1 MLTEEQKLELDNL
14 VASMQTKG
22 ASNEEI
28 QAAVDAR
35 KSQML
40 SSSDMEKPQPV
51 AETTAPAAGQTP
63 DTGSQLESGSL
74 ELQSEDPSL
83 GFVEQIFKPD
93 VERNETYQE
102 REARQELELRN
113 KVNERLAKEKEQGE
127 LSATDKMVNSMT
139 NVADQFQ
146 QFIPNTVVASNKIF
160 RGIFGD
166 EAVDAFVAN
175 KKIPEFF
182 KEGLS
187 EKDLDFAIQQQKLQ
201 EAEMGKTGSIVKGF
215 KEGDIGEIAAG
226 IVNGIT
232 SIGSSFAINTLTAGG
247 GLATDLIGRSYI
259 DYNETL
265 AAQKGKTI
273 SDLIR
278 DNEDKV
284 ALPATIGA
292 FSAGLE
298 AAGLKGA
305 GKYLMNKVVQKGVNK
320 TIAAA
325 LLSGNK
331 EGLTELTQTGLD
343 AANIADAKGESKL
356 EAFGNAVFS
365 EEGLE
370 SYLQGFVGG
379 GILRGGKS
387 NLLVDKT
394 DKLKAATAMRS
405 VFESKYVKSAL
416 EEVEIL
422 REQKTA
428 TKDKEVKSAIDK
440 QIKEKQKQVAEVI
453 LENNKMFN
461 SMTDNEIYQ
470 SSKEYDKVTKLEQ
483 KQDKVNSRFENGE
496 ITKEDQNILLE
507 EVNSN
512 INNSIQKLTK
522 IKSDAINRSDANL
535 EQNLETIEG
544 LSSKIENLTFKR
556 FKTSQEVQDY
566 LLSKDKRKTKQSKVL
581 AEDNDGTI
589 IQNADGSQEIIIN
602 EEVSKKTGAINV
614 GSHEFLHGVLFKTLQ
629 DNPETAISLGNA
641 LKTEIDKLNSK
652 EVEDSIFKDR
662 LELYEN
668 EKEAVKGEEVLSLFS
683 DATATGDLKFNENL
697 FTKIGDQFRKIFD
710 AVGIERKF
718 DSGQDVYNF
727 IKDYNKDISKG
738 GLRQALL
745 EGAKKGFKGKLIKA
759 SNIEKEAAQARKD
772 SRSNLKS
779 LLDKYKTKENLVQQS
794 LLKTP
799 QGQETFDFTKSEFGQ
814 EVGAI
819 VEAVT
824 KKLYDPIPLDA
835 KRDVSRNDY
844 KNGMISNLAT
854 IVANEYDPAK
864 QDLDKFVSIRAFQR
878 SNRLAKELG
887 IESMVEEG
895 GAGIT
900 TDVTEAK
907 AITTEEKAPDE
918 VSTKKSIIE
927 ALNIP
932 ASVIEKINKLAE
944 LAAIKA
950 DKELEGKD
958 VSDLKKLTARNK
970 AFNEI
975 FSKQLFND
983 IKELLGKNT
992 KNSNDFSKYLNKN
1005 YNTLLDAALNNI
1017 DFQKGGGIS
1026 ADWNTNPPTK
1036 EEFIDYYEATD
1047 EKPSTR
1053 ADRKKS
1059 LNNAIARQVANE
1071 ARIEFAKKDPATAE
1085 IFKKKHGVVLASK
1098 SQFDKPVSSLDREF
1112 RLETGDVN
1120 KLLNKYLK
1128 RGVYD
1133 LRKKENIDQYISD
1146 LEKYVFPIFPKKF
1159 LFTGEGTGMF
1169 THSKRVIGGKSRSF
1183 TEQERNEVYDYYR
1196 SKLTKSY
1203 NSFKNWGEDIPGVT
1217 DYTRRLYENGKAVGN
1232 TEAKQ
1237 KQNFENGTTAK
1248 FNEQNGLVF
1257 DEMWKRIHDAIKK
1270 DKNAAIVFG
1279 NYFKLVA
1286 NVKNH
1291 PHRLGAEVIGRSLNV
1306 KGDGKRLFEFEH
1318 AMPAT
1323 GAYLYLLDSI
1333 LSNRNFYQDFKAV
1346 KNNYKVIA
1354 LDKALNYKLGD
1365 AGLGTGMPNGWKVF
1379 SNSWIER
1386 YFNPEVAMF
1395 DGGLDPSNIVDLNGG
1410 TFQETYGV
1418 DAAGQ
1423 PIASERILASKSV
1436 DPVKKIRVFDFDD
1449 TLAKSNS
1456 QVKYTLPD
1464 GTTGS
1469 LNATEYA
1476 KRDQELKDK
1485 GAKFDFSE
1493 FSKVIDGKKGPLF
1506 NVAKKIADARGN
1518 EDLFVLTARPAD
1530 ADNAIQKFLS
1540 LAGINFKKE
1549 NIVGLGD
1556 GTAKAKA
1563 DWILGKTKEGYN
1575 DFYFADDAI
1584 KNVIAVKEALK
1595 TVDVKSRT
1603 QRALASKNLSDDFN
1617 NLLERV
1623 KGVAADATYSEARA
1637 IKLGKKNNP
1646 FKFFVPYSAED
1657 YMGLIYPTLGKG
1669 AEGDKNLKWY
1679 KENITDVYA
1688 RGIRDFEIAKQQS
1701 MTQWIELKKQ
1711 IKNSPAKL
1719 SKEAVRDFTNEEAIR
1734 LYLWAQ
1740 QGMLPDNVAKKDIEA
1755 INKYIDSK
1763 PELKSFAEQIQGLT
1777 LDGYPAPTGDWLAG
1791 TITTDLVNYTNTAS
1805 REQYLKQWQE
1815 NVDVVYSKDNMNK
1828 LKAIY
1833 GEDYTEALS
1842 DMLYRMKTGRNRP
1855 TGANKLT
1862 NQFMNWVNDSVGT
1875 IMFFNTRSALLQT
1888 ISAVNY
1894 LNFTDN
1900 NPLRVAAA
1908 FANQKQYWSDFAE
1921 IFNSD
1926 FLRQRRGGLKTDVNA
1941 DEIARAASS
1950 SENKVRAALAAILKM
1965 GFLPTQ
1971 LADSFAISI
1980 GGAAFYRNRV
1990 NSLIKNG
1997 LTKEQAQEQA
2007 FLDFKETTEESQ
2019 QSSRPDRVSMQQ
2031 ASPLGRVVLAFA
2043 NTPMQYTRLTKKAAL
2058 DLFNGR
2064 GDWKTNL
2071 SKLAYYGAV
2080 QNIIF
2085 TALQSA
2091 MFGMLFS
2098 DEEDDDEKEK
2108 IGRIGNGIAD
2118 TLLRGSGVYGAGVA
2132 MIKNIVMEAI
2142 KQYNSG
2148 RPDYTKAAAKITS
2161 ISPPVDSKIR
2171 KLESV
2176 GRTFTYKQEIEKMRT
2191 KGFDID
2197 NPAYMAVGQTVS
2209 ALANI
2214 PLDRAVRKMNNLKT
2228 AVDQDTELW
2237 QSIGLAL
2244 GYSEWDLGMI
2254 QAQQKKDK
2262 EQKKADKVKKA
2273 YMKKF
2278 SPKLDAKTKR
2288 IISFSKMSKDEK
2300 KEYIQKRAKAGQP
2313 LFKKDFSNSL
2323 PKGVLGRAN
2332 KDGTIEVANGLSPT
2346 KKKQVIAHEKKHQED
2361 MKSGKLNYDKNF
2373 IYWNNEK
2380 YKRTSDK
2387 KINYKGKLHIEGSP
2401 ALPWEKAAN
2410 KAEKQIN

>member
-1 MLTEEQKLELDNL
+1 MFEYNGTQFTLAEVESAAAKRNLSLDDYINQFGIKKIDSQS
-14 VASMQTKG
+14 VEK
-22 ASNEEI
+22 
-28 QAAVDAR
+28 QA
-35 KSQML
+35 
-40 SSSDMEKPQPV
+40 PV

-63 DTGSQLESGSL
+63 DMGSQLESGSS
-74 ELQSEDPSL
+74 ELQSEDPAL
-83 GFVEQIFKPD
+83 GFFDQILKPD
-93 VERNETYQE
+93 VERNETYKE
-102 REARQELELRN
+102 REARQEIELRN

-127 LSATDKMVNSMT
+127 LSTADKMVNSIT

-166 EAVDAFVAN
+166 EAIDAFVAN
-175 KKIPEFF
+175 KKIPKFF

-232 SIGSSFAINTLTAGG
+232 SIGSSAAINTLTAGG

-298 AAGLKGA
+298 RAGLKGA

-405 VFESKYVKSAL
+405 VFQSKYVKGAL

-428 TKDKEVKSAIDK
+428 TKDKEVKKAIDK

-507 EVNSN
+507 EINSN

-581 AEDNDGTI
+581 AEGNDGTI

-652 EVEDSIFKDR
+652 EVEDSVFKDR

-718 DSGQDVYNF
+718 DSGKDVYNF

-759 SNIEKEAAQARKD
+759 SSIEKEAAQARKD

-814 EVGAI
+814 EVAPI

-824 KKLYDPIPLDA
+824 KRLYDPIPLDA

-907 AITTEEKAPDE
+907 AITAEEKAPDE

-927 ALNIP
+927 ALSIP

-950 DKELEGKD
+950 DKELEGKN

-1036 EEFIDYYEATD
+1036 EEFIDYYEATN

-1098 SQFDKPVSSLDREF
+1098 SQFDKPASSLDREF

-1120 KLLNKYLK
+1120 KLLNKYLG

-1183 TEQERNEVYDYYR
+1183 TEQERDEVYNYYR

-1217 DYTRRLYENGKAVGN
+1217 DYTRRLYENGKAVGK

-1237 KQNFENGTTAK
+1237 KENFENGTTAK

-1270 DKNAAIVFG
+1270 DKNAAVVFG

-1379 SNSWIER
+1379 SNSWTER
-1386 YFNPEVAMF
+1386 YFNPTVALF
-1395 DGGLDPSNIVDLNGG
+1395 DGGLDPSNIVDLNGN
-1410 TFQETYGV
+1410 TFEEAYGV
-1418 DAAGQ
+1418 DATGQ
-1423 PIASERILASKSV
+1423 PTTQIKSSKS
-1436 DPVKKIRVFDFDD
+1436 
-1449 TLAKSNS
+1449 L
-1456 QVKYTLPD
+1456 
-1464 GTTGS
+1464 
-1469 LNATEYA
+1469 
-1476 KRDQELKDK
+1476 DQE
-1485 GAKFDFSE
+1485 
-1493 FSKVIDGKKGPLF
+1493 F
-1506 NVAKKIADARGN
+1506 NKM
-1518 EDLFVLTARPAD
+1518 
-1530 ADNAIQKFLS
+1530 
-1540 LAGINFKKE
+1540 
-1549 NIVGLGD
+1549 
-1556 GTAKAKA
+1556 
-1563 DWILGKTKEGYN
+1563 
-1575 DFYFADDAI
+1575 
-1584 KNVIAVKEALK
+1584 
-1595 TVDVKSRT
+1595 
-1603 QRALASKNLSDDFN
+1603 
-1617 NLLERV
+1617 LERV

-1657 YMGLIYPTLGKG
+1657 YMGLVYPTLGKG

-1701 MTQWIELKKQ
+1701 MTQWTELKKQ

-1719 SKEAVRDFTNEEAIR
+1719 GKEAVRDFTNEEAIR
-1734 LYLWAQ
+1734 LYLWDQ

-1777 LDGYPAPTGDWLAG
+1777 SDGYPAPTGDWLAG

-1815 NVDVVYSKDNMNK
+1815 NVDVVYSKENMNK
-1828 LKAIY
+1828 LRAIY
-1833 GEDYTEALS
+1833 GEDYTEALN

-1855 TGANKLT
+1855 SGANKLT

-1908 FANQKQYWSDFAE
+1908 FANQKQYWSDFSE

-1926 FLRQRRGGLKTDVNA
+1926 FLKQRRGGLKTDVNA
-1941 DEIARAASS
+1941 DEIARAASTS
-1950 SENKVRAALAAILKM
+1950 DNKVRAALAAILKK

-1971 LADSFAISI
+1971 LADSFAISV
-1980 GGAAFYRNRV
+1980 GGAAFYRNRI
-1990 NSLIKNG
+1990 NSLMKDG
-1997 LTKEQAQEQA
+1997 LTEEQAKEQA

-2091 MFGMLFS
+2091 MFAMLFS

-2171 KLESV
+2171 KLQSV

-2278 SPKLDAKTKR
+2278 GPKLDAKTKR
-2288 IISFSKMSKDEK
+2288 IISFSKMSKEEK

-2387 KINYKGKLHIEGSP
+2387 KINYKGKLYIEGSP

-2410 KAEKQIN
+2410 NAEKQIN

>member
-1 MLTEEQKLELDNL
+1 MFEYNGTQFTLAEVESAAAKRNLSLDDYINQFGIKKIDSQS
-14 VASMQTKG
+14 VEK
-22 ASNEEI
+22 
-28 QAAVDAR
+28 QA
-35 KSQML
+35 
-40 SSSDMEKPQPV
+40 PV

-63 DTGSQLESGSL
+63 DMGSQLESGSS
-74 ELQSEDPSL
+74 ELQSEDPAL
-83 GFVEQIFKPD
+83 GFFDQILKPD
-93 VERNETYQE
+93 VERNETYKE
-102 REARQELELRN
+102 REARQEIELRN

-127 LSATDKMVNSMT
+127 LSTADKMVNSIT

-166 EAVDAFVAN
+166 EAIDAFVAN
-175 KKIPEFF
+175 KKIPKFF

-232 SIGSSFAINTLTAGG
+232 SIGSSAAINTLTAGG

-298 AAGLKGA
+298 RAGLKGA

-405 VFESKYVKSAL
+405 VFQSKYVKGAL

-428 TKDKEVKSAIDK
+428 TKDKEVKKTIDK

-507 EVNSN
+507 EINSN

-566 LLSKDKRKTKQSKVL
+566 LLSKDKRKTKKSKIL
-581 AEDNDGTI
+581 AEGNDGTI
-589 IQNADGSQEIIIN
+589 IQNPDGSQEIIIN

-614 GSHEFLHGVLFKTLQ
+614 GSHEFLHAVLFKTLQ
-629 DNPETAISLGNA
+629 DSPETAISLGNS

-652 EVEDSIFKDR
+652 EVKDSVFKDR
-662 LELYEN
+662 LELYKN
-668 EKEAVKGEEVLSLFS
+668 EKDAVRGEEVLALFS

-718 DSGQDVYNF
+718 DSGKDVYNF

-738 GLRQALL
+738 GLRQALI
-745 EGAKKGFKGKLIKA
+745 EGAKEGFKGKLIKA
-759 SNIEKEAAQARKD
+759 KNIEKEAEQSRKD

-814 EVGAI
+814 EVAPI

-824 KKLYDPIPLDA
+824 KRLYDPIPLDA

-907 AITTEEKAPDE
+907 AITAEEKAPDE

-927 ALNIP
+927 ALSIP

-950 DKELEGKD
+950 DKELEGKN

-1005 YNTLLDAALNNI
+1005 YNTLLDATLNNI

-1036 EEFIDYYEATD
+1036 EEFIDYYEATN

-1098 SQFDKPVSSLDREF
+1098 SQFDKPASSLDREF

-1120 KLLNKYLK
+1120 KLLNKYLG

-1183 TEQERNEVYDYYR
+1183 TEQERDEVYNYYR

-1217 DYTRRLYENGKAVGN
+1217 DYTRRLYENGKAVGK

-1237 KQNFENGTTAK
+1237 KENFENGTTAK

-1257 DEMWKRIHDAIKK
+1257 DEMWKRIYDTIKK
-1270 DKNAAIVFG
+1270 DKNAAVVFG

-1379 SNSWIER
+1379 SNSWTER
-1386 YFNPEVAMF
+1386 YFNPTVALF
-1395 DGGLDPSNIVDLNGG
+1395 DGGLDPSNIVDLNGN
-1410 TFQETYGV
+1410 TFEEAYGV
-1418 DAAGQ
+1418 DATGQ
-1423 PIASERILASKSV
+1423 PTTQIKSSKS
-1436 DPVKKIRVFDFDD
+1436 
-1449 TLAKSNS
+1449 L
-1456 QVKYTLPD
+1456 
-1464 GTTGS
+1464 
-1469 LNATEYA
+1469 
-1476 KRDQELKDK
+1476 DQE
-1485 GAKFDFSE
+1485 
-1493 FSKVIDGKKGPLF
+1493 F
-1506 NVAKKIADARGN
+1506 NKM
-1518 EDLFVLTARPAD
+1518 
-1530 ADNAIQKFLS
+1530 
-1540 LAGINFKKE
+1540 
-1549 NIVGLGD
+1549 
-1556 GTAKAKA
+1556 
-1563 DWILGKTKEGYN
+1563 
-1575 DFYFADDAI
+1575 
-1584 KNVIAVKEALK
+1584 
-1595 TVDVKSRT
+1595 
-1603 QRALASKNLSDDFN
+1603 
-1617 NLLERV
+1617 LERV

-1657 YMGLIYPTLGKG
+1657 YMGLVYPTLGKG

-1701 MTQWIELKKQ
+1701 MTQWTELKKQ

-1719 SKEAVRDFTNEEAIR
+1719 GKEAVRDFTNEEAIR
-1734 LYLWAQ
+1734 LYLWDQ
-1740 QGMLPDNVAKKDIEA
+1740 QGMLPENVAKKDIEA

-1777 LDGYPAPTGDWLAG
+1777 SDGYPAPTGDWLAG

-1815 NVDVVYSKDNMNK
+1815 NVDVVYSKENMNK
-1828 LKAIY
+1828 LRAIY
-1833 GEDYTEALS
+1833 GEDYTEALN

-1855 TGANKLT
+1855 SGANKLT

-1908 FANQKQYWSDFAE
+1908 FANQKQYWSDFSE

-1926 FLRQRRGGLKTDVNA
+1926 FLKQRRGGLKTDVNA
-1941 DEIARAASS
+1941 DEIARAASTS
-1950 SENKVRAALAAILKM
+1950 DNKVRAALAAILKK

-1971 LADSFAISI
+1971 LADSFAISV
-1980 GGAAFYRNRV
+1980 GGAAFYRNRI
-1990 NSLIKNG
+1990 NSLMKDG
-1997 LTKEQAQEQA
+1997 LTEEQAKEQA

-2091 MFGMLFS
+2091 MFAMLFS

-2171 KLESV
+2171 KLQSV

-2278 SPKLDAKTKR
+2278 GPKLDAKTKR
-2288 IISFSKMSKDEK
+2288 IISFSKMSKEEK

-2387 KINYKGKLHIEGSP
+2387 KINYKGKLYIEGSP

-2410 KAEKQIN
+2410 NAEKQIN

>member
-1 MLTEEQKLELDNL
+1 MFEYNGTQFTLAEVESAAAKRNLSLDDYINQFGIKKIDSQS
-14 VASMQTKG
+14 VEK
-22 ASNEEI
+22 
-28 QAAVDAR
+28 QA
-35 KSQML
+35 
-40 SSSDMEKPQPV
+40 PV

-63 DTGSQLESGSL
+63 DMGSQLESGSS
-74 ELQSEDPSL
+74 ELQSEDPAL
-83 GFVEQIFKPD
+83 GFFDQILKPD
-93 VERNETYQE
+93 VERNETYKE
-102 REARQELELRN
+102 REARQEIELRN

-127 LSATDKMVNSMT
+127 LSTADKMVNSIT

-166 EAVDAFVAN
+166 EAIDAFVAN
-175 KKIPEFF
+175 KKIPKFF

-232 SIGSSFAINTLTAGG
+232 SIGSSAAINTLTAGG

-298 AAGLKGA
+298 RAGLKGA

-405 VFESKYVKSAL
+405 VFQSKYVKGAL

-428 TKDKEVKSAIDK
+428 TKDKEVKKTIDK

-507 EVNSN
+507 EINSN

-566 LLSKDKRKTKQSKVL
+566 LLSKDKRKTKKSKIL
-581 AEDNDGTI
+581 AEGNDGTI
-589 IQNADGSQEIIIN
+589 IQNPDGSQEIIIN

-614 GSHEFLHGVLFKTLQ
+614 GSHEFLHAVLFKTLQ
-629 DNPETAISLGNA
+629 DSPETAISLGNS

-652 EVEDSIFKDR
+652 EVKDSVFKDR
-662 LELYEN
+662 LELYKN
-668 EKEAVKGEEVLSLFS
+668 EKDAVRGEEVLALFS

-718 DSGQDVYNF
+718 DSGKDVYNF

-738 GLRQALL
+738 GLRQALI
-745 EGAKKGFKGKLIKA
+745 EGAKEGFKGKLIKA
-759 SNIEKEAAQARKD
+759 KNIEKEAEQSRKD

-814 EVGAI
+814 EVAPI

-824 KKLYDPIPLDA
+824 KRLYDPIPLDA

-907 AITTEEKAPDE
+907 AITAEEKAPDE

-927 ALNIP
+927 ALSIP

-950 DKELEGKD
+950 DKELEGKN

-1036 EEFIDYYEATD
+1036 EEFIDYYEATN

-1098 SQFDKPVSSLDREF
+1098 SQFDKPASSLDREF

-1120 KLLNKYLK
+1120 KLLNKYLG

-1183 TEQERNEVYDYYR
+1183 TEQERDEVYNYYR

-1217 DYTRRLYENGKAVGN
+1217 DYTRRLYENGKAVGK

-1237 KQNFENGTTAK
+1237 KENFENGTTAK

-1270 DKNAAIVFG
+1270 DKNAAVVFG

-1379 SNSWIER
+1379 SNSWTER
-1386 YFNPEVAMF
+1386 YFNPTVALF
-1395 DGGLDPSNIVDLNGG
+1395 DGGLDPSNIVDLNGN
-1410 TFQETYGV
+1410 TFEEAYGV
-1418 DAAGQ
+1418 DATGQ
-1423 PIASERILASKSV
+1423 PTTQIKSSKS
-1436 DPVKKIRVFDFDD
+1436 
-1449 TLAKSNS
+1449 L
-1456 QVKYTLPD
+1456 
-1464 GTTGS
+1464 
-1469 LNATEYA
+1469 
-1476 KRDQELKDK
+1476 DQE
-1485 GAKFDFSE
+1485 
-1493 FSKVIDGKKGPLF
+1493 F
-1506 NVAKKIADARGN
+1506 NKM
-1518 EDLFVLTARPAD
+1518 
-1530 ADNAIQKFLS
+1530 
-1540 LAGINFKKE
+1540 
-1549 NIVGLGD
+1549 
-1556 GTAKAKA
+1556 
-1563 DWILGKTKEGYN
+1563 
-1575 DFYFADDAI
+1575 
-1584 KNVIAVKEALK
+1584 
-1595 TVDVKSRT
+1595 
-1603 QRALASKNLSDDFN
+1603 
-1617 NLLERV
+1617 LERV

-1657 YMGLIYPTLGKG
+1657 YMGLVYPTLGKG

-1701 MTQWIELKKQ
+1701 MTQWTELKKQ

-1719 SKEAVRDFTNEEAIR
+1719 GKEAVRDFTNEEAIR
-1734 LYLWAQ
+1734 LYLWDQ

-1777 LDGYPAPTGDWLAG
+1777 SDGYPAPTGDWLAG

-1815 NVDVVYSKDNMNK
+1815 NVDVVYSKENMNK
-1828 LKAIY
+1828 LRAIY
-1833 GEDYTEALS
+1833 GEDYTEALN

-1855 TGANKLT
+1855 SGANKLT

-1908 FANQKQYWSDFAE
+1908 FANQKQYWSDFSE

-1926 FLRQRRGGLKTDVNA
+1926 FLKQRRGGLKTDVNA
-1941 DEIARAASS
+1941 DEIARAASTS
-1950 SENKVRAALAAILKM
+1950 DNKVRAALATILKK

-1971 LADSFAISI
+1971 LADSFAISV

-1990 NSLIKNG
+1990 NSLMKDG
-1997 LTKEQAQEQA
+1997 LTEEQAKEQA

-2091 MFGMLFS
+2091 MFAMLFS

-2171 KLESV
+2171 KLQSV

-2278 SPKLDAKTKR
+2278 GPKLDAKTKR

-2387 KINYKGKLHIEGSP
+2387 KINYKGKLYIEGSP

-2410 KAEKQIN
+2410 NAEKQIN

>member
-1 MLTEEQKLELDNL
+1 MFEYNGTQFTLAEVESAAAKRNLSLDDYINQFGIKKIDSQS
-14 VASMQTKG
+14 VEK
-22 ASNEEI
+22 
-28 QAAVDAR
+28 QA
-35 KSQML
+35 
-40 SSSDMEKPQPV
+40 PV

-63 DTGSQLESGSL
+63 DMGSQLESGSS
-74 ELQSEDPSL
+74 ELQSEDPAL
-83 GFVEQIFKPD
+83 GFFDQILKPD
-93 VERNETYQE
+93 VERNETYKE
-102 REARQELELRN
+102 REARQEIELRN

-127 LSATDKMVNSMT
+127 LSTADKMVNSIT

-166 EAVDAFVAN
+166 EAIDAFVAN
-175 KKIPEFF
+175 KKIPKFF

-232 SIGSSFAINTLTAGG
+232 SIGSSAAINTLTAGG

-298 AAGLKGA
+298 RAGLKGA

-405 VFESKYVKSAL
+405 VFQSKYVKGAL

-428 TKDKEVKSAIDK
+428 TKDKEVKKTIDK

-507 EVNSN
+507 EINSN

-566 LLSKDKRKTKQSKVL
+566 LLSKDKRKTKKSKIL
-581 AEDNDGTI
+581 AEGNDGTI
-589 IQNADGSQEIIIN
+589 IQNPDGSQEIIIN

-614 GSHEFLHGVLFKTLQ
+614 GSHEFLHAVLFKTLQ
-629 DNPETAISLGNA
+629 DSPETAISLGNS

-652 EVEDSIFKDR
+652 EVKDSVFKDR
-662 LELYEN
+662 LELYKN
-668 EKEAVKGEEVLSLFS
+668 EKDAVRGEEVLALFS

-718 DSGQDVYNF
+718 DSGKDVYNF

-738 GLRQALL
+738 GLRQALI
-745 EGAKKGFKGKLIKA
+745 EGAKEGFKGKLIKA
-759 SNIEKEAAQARKD
+759 KNIEKEAEQSRKD

-814 EVGAI
+814 EVAPI

-824 KKLYDPIPLDA
+824 KRLYDPIPLDA

-907 AITTEEKAPDE
+907 AITAEEKAPDE

-927 ALNIP
+927 ALSIP

-950 DKELEGKD
+950 DKELEGKN

-1005 YNTLLDAALNNI
+1005 YNTLLDATLNNI

-1036 EEFIDYYEATD
+1036 EEFIDYYEATN

-1098 SQFDKPVSSLDREF
+1098 SQFDKPASSLDREF

-1120 KLLNKYLK
+1120 KLLNKYLG

-1183 TEQERNEVYDYYR
+1183 TEQERDEVYNYYR

-1217 DYTRRLYENGKAVGN
+1217 DYTRRLYENGKAVGK

-1237 KQNFENGTTAK
+1237 KENFENGTTAK

-1257 DEMWKRIHDAIKK
+1257 DEMWKRIYDTIKK
-1270 DKNAAIVFG
+1270 DKNAAVVFG

-1379 SNSWIER
+1379 SNSWTER
-1386 YFNPEVAMF
+1386 YFNPTVALF
-1395 DGGLDPSNIVDLNGG
+1395 DGGLDPSNIVDLNGN
-1410 TFQETYGV
+1410 TFEEAYGV
-1418 DAAGQ
+1418 DATGQ
-1423 PIASERILASKSV
+1423 PTTQIKSSKS
-1436 DPVKKIRVFDFDD
+1436 
-1449 TLAKSNS
+1449 L
-1456 QVKYTLPD
+1456 
-1464 GTTGS
+1464 
-1469 LNATEYA
+1469 
-1476 KRDQELKDK
+1476 DQE
-1485 GAKFDFSE
+1485 
-1493 FSKVIDGKKGPLF
+1493 F
-1506 NVAKKIADARGN
+1506 NKM
-1518 EDLFVLTARPAD
+1518 
-1530 ADNAIQKFLS
+1530 
-1540 LAGINFKKE
+1540 
-1549 NIVGLGD
+1549 
-1556 GTAKAKA
+1556 
-1563 DWILGKTKEGYN
+1563 
-1575 DFYFADDAI
+1575 
-1584 KNVIAVKEALK
+1584 
-1595 TVDVKSRT
+1595 
-1603 QRALASKNLSDDFN
+1603 
-1617 NLLERV
+1617 LERV

-1657 YMGLIYPTLGKG
+1657 YMGLVYPTLGKG

-1701 MTQWIELKKQ
+1701 MTQWTELKKQ

-1719 SKEAVRDFTNEEAIR
+1719 GKEAVRDFTNEEAIR
-1734 LYLWAQ
+1734 LYLWDQ

-1777 LDGYPAPTGDWLAG
+1777 SDGYPAPTGDWLAG

-1815 NVDVVYSKDNMNK
+1815 NVDVVYSKENMNK
-1828 LKAIY
+1828 LRAIY
-1833 GEDYTEALS
+1833 GEDYTEALN

-1855 TGANKLT
+1855 SGANKLT

-1908 FANQKQYWSDFAE
+1908 FANQKQYWSDFSE

-1926 FLRQRRGGLKTDVNA
+1926 FLKQRRGGLKTDVNA
-1941 DEIARAASS
+1941 DEIARAASTS
-1950 SENKVRAALAAILKM
+1950 DNKVRAALAAILKK

-1971 LADSFAISI
+1971 LADSFAISV
-1980 GGAAFYRNRV
+1980 GGAAFYRNRI
-1990 NSLIKNG
+1990 NSLMKDG
-1997 LTKEQAQEQA
+1997 LTEEQAKEQA

-2091 MFGMLFS
+2091 MFAMLFS

-2171 KLESV
+2171 KLQSV

-2278 SPKLDAKTKR
+2278 GPKLDAKTKR
-2288 IISFSKMSKDEK
+2288 IISFSKMSKEEK

-2387 KINYKGKLHIEGSP
+2387 KINYKGKLYIEGSP

-2410 KAEKQIN
+2410 NAEKQIN

>member
-1 MLTEEQKLELDNL
+1 MFEYNGTQFTLAEVESAAAKRNLSLDDYINQFGIKKIDSQS
-14 VASMQTKG
+14 VEK
-22 ASNEEI
+22 
-28 QAAVDAR
+28 QA
-35 KSQML
+35 
-40 SSSDMEKPQPV
+40 PV

-63 DTGSQLESGSL
+63 DMGSQLESGSS
-74 ELQSEDPSL
+74 ELQSEDPAL
-83 GFVEQIFKPD
+83 GFFDQILKPD
-93 VERNETYQE
+93 VERNETYKE
-102 REARQELELRN
+102 REARQEIELRN

-127 LSATDKMVNSMT
+127 LSTADKMVNSIT

-166 EAVDAFVAN
+166 EAIDAFVAN
-175 KKIPEFF
+175 KKIPKFF

-232 SIGSSFAINTLTAGG
+232 SIGSSAAINTLTAGG

-298 AAGLKGA
+298 RAGLKGA

-405 VFESKYVKSAL
+405 VFQSKYVKGAL

-428 TKDKEVKSAIDK
+428 TKDKEVKKTIDK

-507 EVNSN
+507 EINSN

-566 LLSKDKRKTKQSKVL
+566 LLSKDKRKTKKSKIL
-581 AEDNDGTI
+581 AEGNDGTI
-589 IQNADGSQEIIIN
+589 IQNPDGSQEIIIN

-614 GSHEFLHGVLFKTLQ
+614 GSHEFLHAVLFKTLQ
-629 DNPETAISLGNA
+629 DSPETAISLGNS

-652 EVEDSIFKDR
+652 EVKDSVFKDR
-662 LELYEN
+662 LELYKN
-668 EKEAVKGEEVLSLFS
+668 EKDAVRGEEVLALFS

-718 DSGQDVYNF
+718 DSGKDVYNF

-738 GLRQALL
+738 GLRQALI
-745 EGAKKGFKGKLIKA
+745 EGAKEGFKGKLIKA
-759 SNIEKEAAQARKD
+759 KNIEKEAEQSRKD

-814 EVGAI
+814 EVAPI

-824 KKLYDPIPLDA
+824 KRLYDPIPLDA

-907 AITTEEKAPDE
+907 AITAEEKAPDE

-927 ALNIP
+927 ALSIP

-950 DKELEGKD
+950 DKELEGKN

-1036 EEFIDYYEATD
+1036 EEFIDYYEATN

-1098 SQFDKPVSSLDREF
+1098 SQFDKPASSLDREF

-1120 KLLNKYLK
+1120 KLLNKYLG

-1183 TEQERNEVYDYYR
+1183 TEQERDEVYNYYR

-1217 DYTRRLYENGKAVGN
+1217 DYTRRLYENGKAVGK

-1237 KQNFENGTTAK
+1237 KENFENGTTAK

-1257 DEMWKRIHDAIKK
+1257 DEMWKRIYDTIKK
-1270 DKNAAIVFG
+1270 DKNAAVVFG

-1379 SNSWIER
+1379 SNSWTER
-1386 YFNPEVAMF
+1386 YFNPTVALF
-1395 DGGLDPSNIVDLNGG
+1395 DGGLDPSNIVDLNGN
-1410 TFQETYGV
+1410 TFEEAYGV
-1418 DAAGQ
+1418 DATGQ
-1423 PIASERILASKSV
+1423 PTTQIKSSKS
-1436 DPVKKIRVFDFDD
+1436 
-1449 TLAKSNS
+1449 L
-1456 QVKYTLPD
+1456 
-1464 GTTGS
+1464 
-1469 LNATEYA
+1469 
-1476 KRDQELKDK
+1476 DQE
-1485 GAKFDFSE
+1485 
-1493 FSKVIDGKKGPLF
+1493 F
-1506 NVAKKIADARGN
+1506 NKM
-1518 EDLFVLTARPAD
+1518 
-1530 ADNAIQKFLS
+1530 
-1540 LAGINFKKE
+1540 
-1549 NIVGLGD
+1549 
-1556 GTAKAKA
+1556 
-1563 DWILGKTKEGYN
+1563 
-1575 DFYFADDAI
+1575 
-1584 KNVIAVKEALK
+1584 
-1595 TVDVKSRT
+1595 
-1603 QRALASKNLSDDFN
+1603 
-1617 NLLERV
+1617 LERV

-1657 YMGLIYPTLGKG
+1657 YMGLVYPTLGKG

-1701 MTQWIELKKQ
+1701 MTQWTELKKQ

-1719 SKEAVRDFTNEEAIR
+1719 GKEAVRDFTNEEAIR
-1734 LYLWAQ
+1734 LYLWDQ

-1777 LDGYPAPTGDWLAG
+1777 SDGYPAPTGDWLAG

-1815 NVDVVYSKDNMNK
+1815 NVDVVYSKENMNK
-1828 LKAIY
+1828 LRAIY
-1833 GEDYTEALS
+1833 GEDYTEALN

-1855 TGANKLT
+1855 SGANKLT

-1908 FANQKQYWSDFAE
+1908 FANQKQYWSDFSE

-1926 FLRQRRGGLKTDVNA
+1926 FLKQRRGGLKTDVNA
-1941 DEIARAASS
+1941 DEIARAASTS
-1950 SENKVRAALAAILKM
+1950 DNKVRAALAAILKK

-1971 LADSFAISI
+1971 LADSFAISV
-1980 GGAAFYRNRV
+1980 GGAAFYRNRI
-1990 NSLIKNG
+1990 NSLMKDG
-1997 LTKEQAQEQA
+1997 LTEEQAKEQA

-2091 MFGMLFS
+2091 MFAMLFS

-2171 KLESV
+2171 KLQSV

-2278 SPKLDAKTKR
+2278 GPKLDAKTKR
-2288 IISFSKMSKDEK
+2288 IISFSKMSKEEK

-2387 KINYKGKLHIEGSP
+2387 KINYKGKLYIEGSP

-2410 KAEKQIN
+2410 NAEKQIN

>member
-1 MLTEEQKLELDNL
+1 MNKIYIVDGVKYNVAPNREEEFLKKFPNATLEEQE
-14 VASMQTKG
+14 VQ
-22 ASNEEI
+22 
-28 QAAVDAR
+28 V
-35 KSQML
+35 
-40 SSSDMEKPQPV
+40 EKPEPV
-51 AETTAPAAGQTP
+51 AEITAPAAGQRP
-63 DTGSQLESGSL
+63 DTGLQSGSGSL
-74 ELQSEDPSL
+74 ESQSEDPVNLFSQGRRNL
-83 GFVEQIFKPD
+83 
-93 VERNETYQE
+93 NETVEE
-102 REARQELELRN
+102 REARQEAELIARRQETLKDRYIYDN
-113 KVNERLAKEKEQGE
+113 NQQIVLDKNTGQPALKE
-127 LSATDKMVNSMT
+127 LSSFEKMSNSLGNMVN
-139 NVADQFQ
+139 QIQ
-146 QFIPNTVVASNKIF
+146 QAIPNASIGVNNLTRKIF
-160 RGIFGD
+160 GNEAIDNFLANENVPQFFKDFGTMTAEEAD
-166 EAVDAFVAN
+166 EAV
-175 KKIPEFF
+175 
-182 KEGLS
+182 
-187 EKDLDFAIQQQKLQ
+187 QQQQLQ
-201 EAEMGKTGSIVKGF
+201 EAEMKETGSITEGF
-215 KEGDIGEIAAG
+215 KNFDIGELAAG
-226 IVNGIT
+226 VVNGIT
-232 SIGSSFAINTLTAGG
+232 SIGSTAVTSALTGG
-247 GLATDLIGRSYI
+247 TSLIPEMTGRAYI
-259 DYNETL
+259 DYNEAL
-265 AAQKGKTI
+265 AKQEGKTLGEYI
-273 SDLIR
+273 QDSDGGQNTWTSIA
-278 DNEDKV
+278 V
-284 ALPATIGA
+284 GVGG
-292 FSAGLE
+292 GLLE
-298 AAGLKGA
+298 RAGLKGA
-305 GKYLMNKVVQKGVNK
+305 GKMMVNGLVQSGMNK
-320 TIAAA
+320 TFSSI

-331 EGLTELTQTGLD
+331 EGLTEWVQTGLE
-343 AANIADAKGESKL
+343 ALNVAEAKGEDKL
-356 EAFGNAVFS
+356 KAMQDAMFS
-365 EEGLE
+365 QEGLE

-379 GILRGGKS
+379 GVMRGGGR
-387 NLLVDKT
+387 NLLIDKK
-394 DKLKAATAMRS
+394 DKLKAASVLRS
-405 VFESKYVKSAL
+405 SLSFDIINKTQ
-416 EEVEIL
+416 EEVDTL
-422 REQKTA
+422 KKQKTA
-428 TKDKEVKSAIDK
+428 TKDKEVKKSIDK
-440 QIKEKQKQVAEVI
+440 QIKEKNKIIAETI
-453 LENNKMFN
+453 LEENKMFR
-461 SMTDNEIYQ
+461 SMTENEIYR
-470 SSKEYDKVTKLEQ
+470 SSKEFDKVKKQEQ
-483 KQDKVNSRFENGE
+483 KKKKVNERYNNQE
-496 ITKEDQNILLE
+496 ITKEERNILLDE
-507 EVNSN
+507 IQSN
-512 INNSIQKLTK
+512 ISNSQETLTK
-522 IKSDAINRSDANL
+522 IKTEALNRSDINL
-535 EQNLETIEG
+535 EKNLETSEKLAEQID
-544 LSSKIENLTFKR
+544 KLTFKR
-556 FKTSQEVQDY
+556 FKNAAEVEKY
-566 LLSKDKRKTKQSKVL
+566 LLSRDKRKTKQSKII
-581 AEDNDGTI
+581 AEGQDGVI
-589 IQNADGSQEIIIN
+589 FQNKKTGEQEIVIN
-602 EEVSKKTGAINV
+602 EEVAKKTGAINV
-614 GSHEFLHGVLFKTLQ
+614 GSHEFLHAVLFKTLK
-629 DNPETAISLGNA
+629 DSPDTAISLGNS
-641 LKTEIDKLNSK
+641 LKEELDKLNSNEINNSEFK
-652 EVEDSIFKDR
+652 ER
-662 LELYEN
+662 LKLYED
-668 EKEAVKGEEVLSLFS
+668 ESSAVQGEEVLALFS

-710 AVGIERKF
+710 AVGYKRTF
-718 DSGQDVYNF
+718 DSGKDVYNF

-738 GLRQALL
+738 GLRQALI
-745 EGAKKGFKGKLIKA
+745 EGAKEGFKGKLIKA
-759 SNIEKEAAQARKD
+759 KNIEKEAEQSRKD

-907 AITTEEKAPDE
+907 AVTAEEKAPDE
-918 VSTKKSIIE
+918 VSTKKSIIQ
-927 ALNIP
+927 ALSIP
-932 ASVIEKINKLAE
+932 DSVIEKINKLAE

-1036 EEFIDYYEATD
+1036 EEFIDYYEATN

-1071 ARIEFAKKDPATAE
+1071 ARIQFAKKDPATSE
-1085 IFKKKHGVVLASK
+1085 MFKKKHGVVLASK
-1098 SQFDKPVSSLDREF
+1098 SQFDKPASSLDREF

-1120 KLLNKYLK
+1120 KLLNKYLG
-1128 RGVYD
+1128 RGIYD
-1133 LRKKENIDQYISD
+1133 LRKKENVDQYISD

-1183 TEQERNEVYDYYR
+1183 TEQERDEVYDYYR

-1217 DYTRRLYENGKAVGN
+1217 DYTRRLYENGKAVGK

-1237 KQNFENGTTAK
+1237 KENFENGTTAK

-1346 KNNYKVIA
+1346 KKNYKVIA

-1386 YFNPEVAMF
+1386 YFNPEVALF
-1395 DGGLDPSNIVDLNGG
+1395 DGGLNPESLVDLNGN
-1410 TFQETYGV
+1410 TFGEVYGI
-1418 DAAGQ
+1418 DAVGQ
-1423 PIASERILASKSV
+1423 PLVQIKSSKS
-1436 DPVKKIRVFDFDD
+1436 
-1449 TLAKSNS
+1449 L
-1456 QVKYTLPD
+1456 
-1464 GTTGS
+1464 
-1469 LNATEYA
+1469 
-1476 KRDQELKDK
+1476 DQE
-1485 GAKFDFSE
+1485 
-1493 FSKVIDGKKGPLF
+1493 F
-1506 NVAKKIADARGN
+1506 NKM
-1518 EDLFVLTARPAD
+1518 
-1530 ADNAIQKFLS
+1530 
-1540 LAGINFKKE
+1540 
-1549 NIVGLGD
+1549 
-1556 GTAKAKA
+1556 
-1563 DWILGKTKEGYN
+1563 
-1575 DFYFADDAI
+1575 
-1584 KNVIAVKEALK
+1584 
-1595 TVDVKSRT
+1595 
-1603 QRALASKNLSDDFN
+1603 
-1617 NLLERV
+1617 LERV

-1657 YMGLIYPTLGKG
+1657 YMGLVYPTLGKG
-1669 AEGDKNLKWY
+1669 TEGDKNLKWY

-1701 MTQWIELKKQ
+1701 MTQWTELKKQ

-1719 SKEAVRDFTNEEAIR
+1719 GKDAVRDFTNEEAIR
-1734 LYLWAQ
+1734 LYLWDQ

-1755 INKYIDSK
+1755 INKYIESK

-1805 REQYLKQWQE
+1805 REQYLSQWQE
-1815 NVDVVYSKDNMNK
+1815 NVDTVYSKDNMNK
-1828 LKAIY
+1828 LRAIY

-1908 FANQKQYWSDFAE
+1908 FANQKQYWSDFSE

-1926 FLRQRRGGLKTDVNA
+1926 FLKQRRGGLKTDVNA
-1941 DEIARAASS
+1941 DEIARAASTS
-1950 SENKVRAALAAILKM
+1950 DNKVRAALAAILKK

-1980 GGAAFYRNRV
+1980 GGAAFYRNRI
-1990 NSLIKNG
+1990 NSLMKDG
-1997 LTKEQAQEQA
+1997 LTEEQAKEQA

-2091 MFGMLFS
+2091 MFAMLFS

-2118 TLLRGSGVYGAGVA
+2118 TLLRGAGVYGAGVA

-2171 KLESV
+2171 KLQSV

-2191 KGFDID
+2191 RGFDID

-2273 YMKKF
+2273 FMKKYG
-2278 SPKLDAKTKR
+2278 PKLDPKLKRMQAYQKMNKKERKEYAKKR
-2288 IISFSKMSKDEK
+2288 I
-2300 KEYIQKRAKAGQP
+2300 QKGLP

-2387 KINYKGKLHIEGSP
+2387 KINYKGKLYIEGSP

-2410 KAEKQIN
+2410 NAEKQIN

>member
-1 MLTEEQKLELDNL
+1 MIKIYIVDGVQYNVSPNREEEFLKKFPNATLQEQE
-14 VASMQTKG
+14 VQ
-22 ASNEEI
+22 
-28 QAAVDAR
+28 V
-35 KSQML
+35 
-40 SSSDMEKPQPV
+40 EKPEPV
-51 AETTAPAAGQTP
+51 AEITAPAAGQTP
-63 DTGSQLESGSL
+63 DMGLQLESGSS
-74 ELQSEDPSL
+74 ELQSEDPAL
-83 GFVEQIFKPD
+83 GFFDQILKPD
-93 VERNETYQE
+93 VERNETYKE
-102 REARQELELRN
+102 REARQEIELRN
-113 KVNERLAKEKEQGE
+113 KINERLTKEKEQGE
-127 LSATDKMVNSMT
+127 LSTADKMVNSIT

-232 SIGSSFAINTLTAGG
+232 SIGSSAAINTLTAGG

-298 AAGLKGA
+298 RAGLKGA

-405 VFESKYVKSAL
+405 VFQSKYVKSAL
-416 EEVEIL
+416 EEVETL
-422 REQKTA
+422 REQKTV
-428 TKDKEVKSAIDK
+428 TKDKEVKKTIDK

-483 KQDKVNSRFENGE
+483 KQDKVNSKFENGE

-507 EVNSN
+507 EINSN

-535 EQNLETIEG
+535 KTNLETIES
-544 LSSKIENLTFKR
+544 LSNKIKNLTFKR
-556 FKTSQEVQDY
+556 FKTAAEVEEY
-566 LLSKDKRKTKQSKVL
+566 ILSRDKRQTKQSKII
-581 AEDNDGTI
+581 AEGQDGVI
-589 IQNADGSQEIIIN
+589 FQNKKTGEQEIVIN
-602 EEVSKKTGAINV
+602 EEVAKKTGAINV
-614 GSHEFLHGVLFKTLQ
+614 GSHEFLHAVLFKTLK
-629 DNPETAISLGNA
+629 DNPKTAISLGNS
-641 LKTEIDKLNSK
+641 LKEELDKLNSNEINDSEFK
-652 EVEDSIFKDR
+652 ER
-662 LELYEN
+662 LKLYKN
-668 EKEAVKGEEVLSLFS
+668 ESSAVQGEEVLALFS
-683 DATATGDLKFNENL
+683 DATATNDLKFNENL

-718 DSGQDVYNF
+718 DSGKDVYNF

-738 GLRQALL
+738 GLRQALI

-759 SNIEKEAAQARKD
+759 KDIKKEAEQSRKD

-854 IVANEYDPAK
+854 IVVNEYDPAK

-975 FSKQLFND
+975 FGKQLFND

-1005 YNTLLDAALNNI
+1005 YKTLLDAALTNI

-1026 ADWNTNPPTK
+1026 ADWNMNPPTK
-1036 EEFIDYYEATD
+1036 EEFIEYYEANN

-1053 ADRKKS
+1053 SDRKKS
-1059 LNNAIARQVANE
+1059 LNNAIARQIANE
-1071 ARIEFAKKDPATAE
+1071 ARIEFAKKDPATAN
-1085 IFKKKHGVVLASK
+1085 IFKKKHGIVLASK

-1120 KLLNKYLK
+1120 KLLNKYLG

-1133 LRKKENIDQYISD
+1133 LRKKENVDQYISD

-1183 TEQERNEVYDYYR
+1183 TEQERDEVYDYYR

-1203 NSFKNWGEDIPGVT
+1203 NSFKNWGEDIQGVT
-1217 DYTRRLYENGKAVGN
+1217 DYTRRLYENGKAVGK

-1237 KQNFENGTTAK
+1237 KENFENGTTAK

-1386 YFNPEVAMF
+1386 YFNPEVALF
-1395 DGGLDPSNIVDLNGG
+1395 DGGLNPESLIDLNGN
-1410 TFQETYGV
+1410 TFGEVYGI
-1418 DAAGQ
+1418 DAVGQ
-1423 PIASERILASKSV
+1423 PLSEIKSSKS
-1436 DPVKKIRVFDFDD
+1436 
-1449 TLAKSNS
+1449 L
-1456 QVKYTLPD
+1456 
-1464 GTTGS
+1464 
-1469 LNATEYA
+1469 
-1476 KRDQELKDK
+1476 DQ
-1485 GAKFDFSE
+1485 
-1493 FSKVIDGKKGPLF
+1493 
-1506 NVAKKIADARGN
+1506 
-1518 EDLFVLTARPAD
+1518 
-1530 ADNAIQKFLS
+1530 
-1540 LAGINFKKE
+1540 
-1549 NIVGLGD
+1549 
-1556 GTAKAKA
+1556 
-1563 DWILGKTKEGYN
+1563 
-1575 DFYFADDAI
+1575 
-1584 KNVIAVKEALK
+1584 
-1595 TVDVKSRT
+1595 
-1603 QRALASKNLSDDFN
+1603 DFN
-1617 NLLERV
+1617 KMLERV

-1657 YMGLIYPTLGKG
+1657 YMGLVYPTLGKG

-1701 MTQWIELKKQ
+1701 MTQWTELKKQ

-1719 SKEAVRDFTNEEAIR
+1719 GEDAVRDFSNEEAIR
-1734 LYLWAQ
+1734 LYLWDQ

-1755 INKYIDSK
+1755 INKYVDSK

-1815 NVDVVYSKDNMNK
+1815 NVDIVYSKDNMNK
-1828 LKAIY
+1828 LRAIY

-1908 FANQKQYWSDFAE
+1908 FANQKQYWSDFSE

-1926 FLRQRRGGLKTDVNA
+1926 FLKQRRGGLKTDVNA
-1941 DEIARAASS
+1941 DEIARAASTS
-1950 SENKVRAALAAILKM
+1950 DNKIRAALASILKK

-1990 NSLIKNG
+1990 NSLMKDG
-1997 LTKEQAQEQA
+1997 LTEEQAKEQA

-2091 MFGMLFS
+2091 MFAMLFS

-2171 KLESV
+2171 KLQSV

-2254 QAQQKKDK
+2254 QAQQEKDR

-2278 SPKLDAKTKR
+2278 GPKLDAKTKR

-2332 KDGTIEVANGLSPT
+2332 KDGSIEVANGLSD
-2346 KKKQVIAHEKKHQED
+2346 KKEKQVIAHEKKHIAD

-2410 KAEKQIN
+2410 NAEKQIN

>member
-1 MLTEEQKLELDNL
+1 MFEYNGTQFTLAEVESAAAKRNLSLDDYINQFGIKKIDSQS
-14 VASMQTKG
+14 VEK
-22 ASNEEI
+22 
-28 QAAVDAR
+28 QA
-35 KSQML
+35 
-40 SSSDMEKPQPV
+40 PV

-63 DTGSQLESGSL
+63 DMGSQLESGSS
-74 ELQSEDPSL
+74 ELQSEDPAL
-83 GFVEQIFKPD
+83 GFFDQILKPD
-93 VERNETYQE
+93 VERNETYKE
-102 REARQELELRN
+102 REARQEIELRN

-127 LSATDKMVNSMT
+127 LSTADKMVNSIT

-166 EAVDAFVAN
+166 EAIDAFVAN
-175 KKIPEFF
+175 KKIPKFF

-232 SIGSSFAINTLTAGG
+232 SIGSSAAINTLTAGG

-298 AAGLKGA
+298 RAGLKGA

-405 VFESKYVKSAL
+405 VFQSKYVKGAL

-428 TKDKEVKSAIDK
+428 TKDKEVKKTIDK

-507 EVNSN
+507 EINSN

-566 LLSKDKRKTKQSKVL
+566 LLSKDKRKTKKSKIL
-581 AEDNDGTI
+581 AEGNDGTI
-589 IQNADGSQEIIIN
+589 IQNPDGSQEIIIN

-614 GSHEFLHGVLFKTLQ
+614 GSHEFLHAVLFKTLQ
-629 DNPETAISLGNA
+629 DSPETAISLGNS

-652 EVEDSIFKDR
+652 EVKDSVFKDR
-662 LELYEN
+662 LELYKN
-668 EKEAVKGEEVLSLFS
+668 EKDAVRGEEVLALFS

-718 DSGQDVYNF
+718 DSGKDVYNF

-738 GLRQALL
+738 GLRQALI
-745 EGAKKGFKGKLIKA
+745 EGAKEGFKGKLIKA
-759 SNIEKEAAQARKD
+759 KNIEKEAEQSRKD

-814 EVGAI
+814 EVAPI

-824 KKLYDPIPLDA
+824 KRLYDPIPLDA

-907 AITTEEKAPDE
+907 AITAEEKAPDE

-927 ALNIP
+927 ALSIP

-950 DKELEGKD
+950 DKELEGKN

-1036 EEFIDYYEATD
+1036 EEFIDYYEATN

-1098 SQFDKPVSSLDREF
+1098 SQFDKPASSLDREF

-1120 KLLNKYLK
+1120 KLLNKYLG

-1183 TEQERNEVYDYYR
+1183 TEQERDEVYNYYR

-1217 DYTRRLYENGKAVGN
+1217 DYTRRLYENGKAVGK

-1237 KQNFENGTTAK
+1237 KENFENGTTAK

-1257 DEMWKRIHDAIKK
+1257 DEMWKRIYDTIKK
-1270 DKNAAIVFG
+1270 DKNAAVVFG

-1379 SNSWIER
+1379 SNSWTER
-1386 YFNPEVAMF
+1386 YFNPTVALF
-1395 DGGLDPSNIVDLNGG
+1395 DGGLDPSNIVDLNGN
-1410 TFQETYGV
+1410 TFEEAYGV
-1418 DAAGQ
+1418 DATGQ
-1423 PIASERILASKSV
+1423 PTTQIKSSKS
-1436 DPVKKIRVFDFDD
+1436 
-1449 TLAKSNS
+1449 L
-1456 QVKYTLPD
+1456 
-1464 GTTGS
+1464 
-1469 LNATEYA
+1469 
-1476 KRDQELKDK
+1476 DQE
-1485 GAKFDFSE
+1485 
-1493 FSKVIDGKKGPLF
+1493 F
-1506 NVAKKIADARGN
+1506 NKM
-1518 EDLFVLTARPAD
+1518 
-1530 ADNAIQKFLS
+1530 
-1540 LAGINFKKE
+1540 
-1549 NIVGLGD
+1549 
-1556 GTAKAKA
+1556 
-1563 DWILGKTKEGYN
+1563 
-1575 DFYFADDAI
+1575 
-1584 KNVIAVKEALK
+1584 
-1595 TVDVKSRT
+1595 
-1603 QRALASKNLSDDFN
+1603 
-1617 NLLERV
+1617 LERV

-1657 YMGLIYPTLGKG
+1657 YMGLVYPTLGKG

-1701 MTQWIELKKQ
+1701 MTQWTELKKQ

-1719 SKEAVRDFTNEEAIR
+1719 GKEAVRDFTNEEAIR
-1734 LYLWAQ
+1734 LYLWDQ

-1777 LDGYPAPTGDWLAG
+1777 SDGYPAPTGDWLAG

-1815 NVDVVYSKDNMNK
+1815 NVDVVYSKENMNK
-1828 LKAIY
+1828 LRAIY
-1833 GEDYTEALS
+1833 GEDYTEALN

-1855 TGANKLT
+1855 SGANKLT

-1908 FANQKQYWSDFAE
+1908 FANQKQYWSDFSE

-1926 FLRQRRGGLKTDVNA
+1926 FLKQRRGGLKTDVNA
-1941 DEIARAASS
+1941 DEIARAASTS
-1950 SENKVRAALAAILKM
+1950 DNKVRAALAAILKK

-1971 LADSFAISI
+1971 LADSFAISV
-1980 GGAAFYRNRV
+1980 GGAAFYRNRI
-1990 NSLIKNG
+1990 NSLMKDG
-1997 LTKEQAQEQA
+1997 LTEEQAKEQA

-2091 MFGMLFS
+2091 MFAMLFS

-2171 KLESV
+2171 KLQSV

-2278 SPKLDAKTKR
+2278 GPKLDAKTKR

-2387 KINYKGKLHIEGSP
+2387 KINYKGKLYIEGSP

-2410 KAEKQIN
+2410 NAEKQIN

>member
-14 VASMQTKG
+14 VASMQAKG

-28 QAAVDAR
+28 QLAIDAR

-40 SSSDMEKPQPV
+40 SSSNVGKPEPT
-51 AETTAPAAGQTP
+51 AETTAPAVGQRP
-63 DTGSQLESGSL
+63 DTELQLESGSS
-74 ELQSEDPSL
+74 ELQSEDPAL
-83 GFVEQIFKPD
+83 GIIDQIFKPD
-93 VERNETYQE
+93 VEKNETYQE
-102 REARQELELRN
+102 REARQEIELRN
-113 KVNERLAKEKEQGE
+113 KINERLAKEKLEGE
-127 LSATDKMVNSMT
+127 LSIKDKMVNSIT

-166 EAVDAFVAN
+166 EAIDAFVAN

-226 IVNGIT
+226 VVNGIT
-232 SIGSSFAINTLTAGG
+232 SIGSSLAINVLTQGG

-259 DYNETL
+259 DYNDTL
-265 AAQKGKTI
+265 AAQKGKTL

-292 FSAGLE
+292 MSAVLERSGL
-298 AAGLKGA
+298 AGA
-305 GKYLMNKVVQKGVNK
+305 GKAIMNKAVQGGINK
-320 TIAAA
+320 TIAAT

-343 AANIADAKGESKL
+343 AANIAAAKGESKTD
-356 EAFGNAVFS
+356 AFVNAVFS

-379 GILRGGKS
+379 GLLRGGKS
-387 NLLVDKT
+387 NLLIDKT

-405 VFESKYVKSAL
+405 VFESKYIRKAL
-416 EEVEIL
+416 EDIETL

-428 TKDKEVKSAIDK
+428 TKDKEVKKAIDK
-440 QIKEKQKQVAEVI
+440 QIKEKQQEAAEVI
-453 LENNKMFN
+453 LQNNKMFGA
-461 SMTDNEIYQ
+461 MTDNEVYRA
-470 SSKEYDKVTKLEQ
+470 SKEYDKVTKLEQ

-507 EVNSN
+507 EINSN
-512 INNSIQKLTK
+512 INNSIQELTK

-535 EQNLETIEG
+535 ETNLETIEG

-581 AEDNDGTI
+581 AEGNDGTI

-652 EVEDSIFKDR
+652 EVEDSVFKDR
-662 LELYEN
+662 LELYET
-668 EKEAVKGEEVLSLFS
+668 EKEAVRGEEVLALFS

-710 AVGIERKF
+710 AVGVERKF
-718 DSGQDVYNF
+718 DSGKDVYNF

-759 SNIEKEAAQARKD
+759 GNIEKEAAQVRKD

-907 AITTEEKAPDE
+907 AVTTEEKAPDE

-932 ASVIEKINKLAE
+932 DSVIEKINKLAE

-992 KNSNDFSKYLNKN
+992 KKSNDFSKYLNKN

-1047 EKPSTR
+1047 EKASTR

-1098 SQFDKPVSSLDREF
+1098 SQFDKPASSLDREF

-1120 KLLNKYLK
+1120 KLLNKYLG
-1128 RGVYD
+1128 RGIYD

-1169 THSKRVIGGKSRSF
+1169 THSKRVIGGKSKSF
-1183 TEQERNEVYDYYR
+1183 TEQERNEVYDYYK

-1217 DYTRRLYENGKAVGN
+1217 DYTRRLYENGKAVGK

-1237 KQNFENGTTAK
+1237 KENFENGTTAK

-1306 KGDGKRLFEFEH
+1306 KGDGRRLFEFEH

-1365 AGLGTGMPNGWKVF
+1365 AGLGTGMPEGWKVF

-1386 YFNPEVAMF
+1386 YFNPTVASF
-1395 DGGLDPSNIVDLNGG
+1395 DGGLDPSSIIHLNGG
-1410 TFQETYGV
+1410 TFQEVYGV
-1418 DAAGQ
+1418 DATGQ
-1423 PIASERILASKSV
+1423 PIATERILASK
-1436 DPVKKIRVFDFDD
+1436 
-1449 TLAKSNS
+1449 
-1456 QVKYTLPD
+1456 
-1464 GTTGS
+1464 
-1469 LNATEYA
+1469 
-1476 KRDQELKDK
+1476 
-1485 GAKFDFSE
+1485 
-1493 FSKVIDGKKGPLF
+1493 
-1506 NVAKKIADARGN
+1506 
-1518 EDLFVLTARPAD
+1518 
-1530 ADNAIQKFLS
+1530 
-1540 LAGINFKKE
+1540 
-1549 NIVGLGD
+1549 
-1556 GTAKAKA
+1556 
-1563 DWILGKTKEGYN
+1563 
-1575 DFYFADDAI
+1575 
-1584 KNVIAVKEALK
+1584 
-1595 TVDVKSRT
+1595 
-1603 QRALASKNLSDDFN
+1603 NLSQDFN
-1617 NLLERV
+1617 NILERV

-1657 YMGLIYPTLGKG
+1657 YMGLVYPTLGKG
-1669 AEGDKNLKWY
+1669 AEGDRNLKWY

-1701 MTQWIELKKQ
+1701 MTQWAELKKQ

-1719 SKEAVRDFTNEEAIR
+1719 GNDAVRDFSNEEAIR
-1734 LYLWAQ
+1734 LYLWDQ

-1755 INKYIDSK
+1755 INKYIESK

-1815 NVDVVYSKDNMNK
+1815 NVDTVYSKDNMNK
-1828 LKAIY
+1828 LRAIY

-1908 FANQKQYWSDFAE
+1908 FANQKQYWADFSE

-1926 FLRQRRGGLKTDVNA
+1926 FLKQRRGGLKTDVNA
-1941 DEIARAASS
+1941 DEIARAASTS
-1950 SENKVRAALAAILKM
+1950 DNKVRAALASLLKI

-1980 GGAAFYRNRV
+1980 GGAAFYRNRIK
-1990 NSLIKNG
+1990 SLMKDG
-1997 LTKEQAQEQA
+1997 LTEEQAKEQA

-2091 MFGMLFS
+2091 MFAMLFS

-2132 MIKNIVMEAI
+2132 MLKNIVMEAI

-2171 KLESV
+2171 KLQSV
-2176 GRTFTYKQEIEKMRT
+2176 GRTFTYKQEIEKMKTR
-2191 KGFDID
+2191 GFDID

-2332 KDGTIEVANGLSPT
+2332 KNGTIEVANGLSPT

-2361 MKSGKLNYDKNF
+2361 MNSGKLNYDKSF

-2380 YKRTSDK
+2380 YKRTPDK
-2387 KINYKGKLHIEGSP
+2387 KINYKGKLYIEGSP

>member
-1 MLTEEQKLELDNL
+1 MNKIYIVDGVKYNVAPNREEEFLKKFPNATLEEQE
-14 VASMQTKG
+14 VQ
-22 ASNEEI
+22 
-28 QAAVDAR
+28 V
-35 KSQML
+35 
-40 SSSDMEKPQPV
+40 EKPEPV
-51 AETTAPAAGQTP
+51 AEITAPAAGQTP
-63 DTGSQLESGSL
+63 DTGLQLESGSS
-74 ELQSEDPSL
+74 ELQSKEEEDEPNVLQSL
-83 GFVEQIFKPD
+83 IARTGRGVITAAKGLSSFKDGLIFGAMNLYDPD
-93 VERNETYQE
+93 KSTEEKKALYDAIER
-102 REARQELELRN
+102 
-113 KVNERLAKEKEQGE
+113 G
-127 LSATDKMVNSMT
+127 SATDMLPSTDDFEAAEEWLSKYVRRTDNESITDAIANGNYAEAAEMT
-139 NVADQFQ
+139 VGGALESVPSVLAALTGYGGIALFGASVAG
-146 QFIPNTVVASNKIF
+146 NKF
-160 RGIFGD
+160 DEELEKNPEEAVGTLALNALGSGATEAGFELVTRGILSKAGFI
-166 EAVDAFVAN
+166 N
-175 KKIPEFF
+175 K
-182 KEGLS
+182 
-187 EKDLDFAIQQQKLQ
+187 
-201 EAEMGKTGSIVKGF
+201 EMGAKAA
-215 KEGDIGEIAAG
+215 KEFL
-226 IVNGIT
+226 N
-232 SIGSSFAINTLTAGG
+232 
-247 GLATDLIGRSYI
+247 
-259 DYNETL
+259 
-265 AAQKGKTI
+265 Q
-273 SDLIR
+273 
-278 DNEDKV
+278 
-284 ALPATIGA
+284 
-292 FSAGLE
+292 SAGSMAKKLGLGYLGEAGSE
-298 AAGLKGA
+298 AA
-305 GKYLMNKVVQKGVNK
+305 
-320 TIAAA
+320 
-325 LLSGNK
+325 
-331 EGLTELTQTGLD
+331 TELTQTIND
-343 AANIADAKGESKL
+343 AYGFLGTGVGELEGRADETLAKTVGNNIKNIVDAGI
-356 EAFGNAVFS
+356 
-365 EEGLE
+365 
-370 SYLQGFVGG
+370 VGG
-379 GILRGGKS
+379 FMGGTISTVGALGNNTAARNRAEQILTPEIQKEQMETSAKNISEYVKDLEKTEDEYERSLLEKKILEEENNIVKTKKKVSLGLSSLKGD
-387 NLLVDKT
+387 NL
-394 DKLKAATAMRS
+394 
-405 VFESKYVKSAL
+405 SKYAK
-416 EEVEIL
+416 
-422 REQKTA
+422 
-428 TKDKEVKSAIDK
+428 
-440 QIKEKQKQVAEVI
+440 
-453 LENNKMFN
+453 N
-461 SMTDNEIYQ
+461 
-470 SSKEYDKVTKLEQ
+470 
-483 KQDKVNSRFENGE
+483 QDE
-496 ITKEDQNILLE
+496 ITKAKASIESDTDAEKAKSLARQRYDELVNENNAILESSIKQKFEDITESAEKQAGDLG
-507 EVNSN
+507 
-512 INNSIQKLTK
+512 
-522 IKSDAINRSDANL
+522 
-535 EQNLETIEG
+535 IE
-544 LSSKIENLTFKR
+544 FKR
-556 FKTSQEVQDY
+556 FKTSKEVEDY
-566 LLSKDKRKTKQSKVL
+566 ILSKDKRKTKKSKVL
-581 AEDNDGTI
+581 AKSNDGFI
-589 IQNADGSQEIIIN
+589 IQNFDGTQEIIIN
-602 EEVSKKTGAINV
+602 EEVAMDPENQAVNV
-614 GSHEFLHGVLFKTLQ
+614 ASHELLHGVLYNTLKG
-629 DNPETAISLGNA
+629 NPDTAENLGVELGKEISKINI
-641 LKTEIDKLNSK
+641 E
-652 EVEDSIFKDR
+652 EVADSNFRKR
-662 LELYEN
+662 LELYADEST
-668 EKEAVKGEEVLSLFS
+668 AVQGEEVLALFS
-683 DATATGDLKFNENL
+683 DAVATGDIKYNENIFTKLGDGVRNILETVGLKKKFN
-697 FTKIGDQFRKIFD
+697 TGR
-710 AVGIERKF
+710 
-718 DSGQDVYNF
+718 DVYNF
-727 IKDYNKDISKG
+727 IKDYNADIAKG
-738 GLRQALL
+738 GLRQSIIQ
-745 EGAKKGFKGKLIKA
+745 GAKEGFEGKLVKDAEKQAESVIK
-759 SNIEKEAAQARKD
+759 E
-772 SRSNLKS
+772 SRSNLKG
-779 LLDKYKTKENLVQQS
+779 LLEKYGDKKTLVQQS

-799 QGQETFDFTKSEFGQ
+799 QGQETFNFVKSEFGQ
-814 EVGAI
+814 EVGPI
-819 VEAVT
+819 VESVT
-824 KKLYDPIPLDA
+824 KRLYDPIPQEA
-835 KRDVSRNDY
+835 KQGVSREDY
-844 KNGMISNLAT
+844 KNAMISDLAT
-854 IVANEYDPAK
+854 IVDREYDPAK
-864 QDLDKFVSIRAFQR
+864 QDLDKFVGIRAFQR
-878 SNRLAKELG
+878 SNRLAKQLG
-887 IESMVEEG
+887 IESVAEQG

-907 AITTEEKAPDE
+907 AVTAKEKAPDE
-918 VSTKKSIIE
+918 VSTKKPVAD
-927 ALNIP
+927 ALKLPKEI
-932 ASVIEKINKLAE
+932 SEKTNRLAE

-950 DKELEGKD
+950 DKSLEGKEASD
-958 VSDLKKLTARNK
+958 VKKLSARNK
-970 AFNEI
+970 AFNDI

-983 IKELLGKNT
+983 IKNELGKNT
-992 KNSNDFSKYLNKN
+992 KNSNDFSKYLDKN
-1005 YNTLLDAALNNI
+1005 YEALLDAALNNI

-1026 ADWNTNPPTK
+1026 TDWNTNPPTK
-1036 EEFIDYYEATD
+1036 EEFIDYYEATN
-1047 EKPSTR
+1047 EKTSTR

-1059 LNNAIARQVANE
+1059 LNNAIARQLANE

-1085 IFKKKHGVVLASK
+1085 LFKKKHGVVLASK
-1098 SQFDKPVSSLDREF
+1098 SQFDKPASSLDREF

-1120 KLLNKYLK
+1120 KLLNKYLG

-1133 LRKKENIDQYISD
+1133 LRKKENVDQYISD

-1183 TEQERNEVYDYYR
+1183 TEQERDEVYDYYR

-1203 NSFKNWGEDIPGVT
+1203 KSFKNWGEDIPGVT
-1217 DYTRRLYENGKAVGN
+1217 DYTRRLYENGKAVGK

-1237 KQNFENGTTAK
+1237 KENFENGTTAK

-1379 SNSWIER
+1379 SNSWTER
-1386 YFNPEVAMF
+1386 YFNPTVALF
-1395 DGGLDPSNIVDLNGG
+1395 DGGLDPSNIVDLNGN
-1410 TFQETYGV
+1410 TFEEAYGV
-1418 DAAGQ
+1418 DATGQ
-1423 PIASERILASKSV
+1423 PTTQIKSSKS
-1436 DPVKKIRVFDFDD
+1436 
-1449 TLAKSNS
+1449 L
-1456 QVKYTLPD
+1456 
-1464 GTTGS
+1464 
-1469 LNATEYA
+1469 
-1476 KRDQELKDK
+1476 DQE
-1485 GAKFDFSE
+1485 
-1493 FSKVIDGKKGPLF
+1493 F
-1506 NVAKKIADARGN
+1506 NKM
-1518 EDLFVLTARPAD
+1518 
-1530 ADNAIQKFLS
+1530 
-1540 LAGINFKKE
+1540 
-1549 NIVGLGD
+1549 
-1556 GTAKAKA
+1556 
-1563 DWILGKTKEGYN
+1563 
-1575 DFYFADDAI
+1575 
-1584 KNVIAVKEALK
+1584 
-1595 TVDVKSRT
+1595 
-1603 QRALASKNLSDDFN
+1603 
-1617 NLLERV
+1617 LERV

-1679 KENITDVYA
+1679 KDNITDVYA

-1701 MTQWIELKKQ
+1701 MTQWTELKKQ

-1719 SKEAVRDFTNEEAIR
+1719 GKEAVRDFTNEEAIR
-1734 LYLWAQ
+1734 LYLWDQ

-1755 INKYIDSK
+1755 INKYIESK

-1815 NVDVVYSKDNMNK
+1815 NVDTVYSKDNMNK
-1828 LKAIY
+1828 LRAIY

-1855 TGANKLT
+1855 SGANKLT

-1908 FANQKQYWSDFAE
+1908 FANQKQYWADFSE

-1926 FLRQRRGGLKTDVNA
+1926 FLKQRRGGLKTDVNA
-1941 DEIARAASS
+1941 DEIARAASTS
-1950 SENKVRAALAAILKM
+1950 DNKVRAALAAILKK

-1980 GGAAFYRNRV
+1980 GGAAFYRNRI
-1990 NSLIKNG
+1990 NSLIKDG
-1997 LTKEQAQEQA
+1997 LTEEQAKEQA

-2091 MFGMLFS
+2091 MFAMLFS
-2098 DEEDDDEKEK
+2098 DEEDDEEKEK

-2118 TLLRGSGVYGAGVA
+2118 TLLRGAGVYGAGVA

-2171 KLESV
+2171 KLQSV
-2176 GRTFTYKQEIEKMRT
+2176 GRTFTYKQEIEKMKT

-2254 QAQQKKDK
+2254 QAQQKKDR

-2278 SPKLDAKTKR
+2278 GPKLDAKTKR

-2387 KINYKGKLHIEGSP
+2387 KINYKGKLYIEGSP

-2410 KAEKQIN
+2410 NAEKQIN

>member
-1 MLTEEQKLELDNL
+1 LQNNNMNKIYIVDGVKYNVAPNREEEFLKKFPNATLEEQE
-14 VASMQTKG
+14 VQ
-22 ASNEEI
+22 
-28 QAAVDAR
+28 V
-35 KSQML
+35 
-40 SSSDMEKPQPV
+40 EKPEPV
-51 AETTAPAAGQTP
+51 AEITAPAAGQRP
-63 DTGSQLESGSL
+63 DTGLQLESGSS
-74 ELQSEDPSL
+74 ELQSEDPAL
-83 GFVEQIFKPD
+83 GIVDQIFKPD

-102 REARQELELRN
+102 REARQEIELRN
-113 KVNERLAKEKEQGE
+113 KINERLAKEKAQGE
-127 LSATDKMVNSMT
+127 LSTTDKMVNSIT

-166 EAVDAFVAN
+166 EAIDAFVAN
-175 KKIPEFF
+175 EKIPEFF

-187 EKDLDFAIQQQKLQ
+187 KEDLDFAIQQQKLQ

-226 IVNGIT
+226 VVNGIT
-232 SIGSSFAINTLTAGG
+232 SIGSSLAINLLTQGG

-259 DYNETL
+259 DYNDTL
-265 AAQKGKTI
+265 AAQKGKTL

-292 FSAGLE
+292 MSAILERSGLE
-298 AAGLKGA
+298 GA
-305 GKYLMNKVVQKGVNK
+305 GKAIMNKAVQSGINK

-331 EGLTELTQTGLD
+331 EGLTELAQTGLD
-343 AANIADAKGESKL
+343 AANIAGAKGENKT
-356 EAFGNAVFS
+356 EAFADAIFS

-387 NLLVDKT
+387 NLLIDKT

-405 VFESKYVKSAL
+405 VFESKYIRKAL
-416 EEVEIL
+416 EDVETL

-428 TKDKEVKSAIDK
+428 TKDKEVKKAIDK
-440 QIKEKQKQVAEVI
+440 QIKEKQQEAAEVI
-453 LENNKMFN
+453 LQNNKMFN
-461 SMTDNEIYQ
+461 AMTDNEVYRA
-470 SSKEYDKVTKLEQ
+470 SKEYDKVTKLEQ

-507 EVNSN
+507 EINSN
-512 INNSIQKLTK
+512 INNSIQELTK
-522 IKSDAINRSDANL
+522 IKSDAINRSDADLEKNL
-535 EQNLETIEG
+535 KTIEG
-544 LSSKIENLTFKR
+544 LSSKLDNLSFKR
-556 FKTSQEVQDY
+556 FGTSQEVENY

-581 AEDNDGTI
+581 AESNDGTI
-589 IQNADGSQEIIIN
+589 IQNPDGSQEIIIN

-614 GSHEFLHGVLFKTLQ
+614 GSHEFLHAVLFKTLQ
-629 DNPETAISLGNA
+629 DSPATAVSLGNA
-641 LKTEIDKLNSK
+641 LKTEIDKLNSN
-652 EVEDSIFKDR
+652 EVKDSVFKDR
-662 LELYEN
+662 LELYKT
-668 EKEAVKGEEVLSLFS
+668 EKEAVRGEEVLALFS

-710 AVGIERKF
+710 AVGIKRKF
-718 DSGQDVYNF
+718 DSGKDVYNF

-738 GLRQALL
+738 GLRQALIR
-745 EGAKKGFKGKLIKA
+745 GAKEGFEGRLIKTED
-759 SNIEKEAAQARKD
+759 IQKEAKKARKD
-772 SRSNLKS
+772 SRSNLKG
-779 LLDKYKTKENLVQQS
+779 LLEKYGDKRTLVQQS

-799 QGQETFDFTKSEFGQ
+799 QGQETFDFVKSEFGQ
-814 EVGAI
+814 EVAPI

-824 KKLYDPIPLDA
+824 KRLYDPIPQEA
-835 KRDVSRNDY
+835 KEGVSRQEY
-844 KNGMISNLAT
+844 KNAMISDLAT
-854 IVANEYDPAK
+854 IVDQEYDPAK
-864 QDLDKFVSIRAFQR
+864 QDIDKFVSIRAFQR
-878 SNRLAKELG
+878 SNRLAKQLG
-887 IESMVEEG
+887 IESIVEEG
-895 GAGIT
+895 GVGIT

-907 AITTEEKAPDE
+907 AVTAEEKAPDE
-918 VSTKKSIIE
+918 VSTKKPIAE
-927 ALNIP
+927 ALKLP
-932 ASVIEKINKLAE
+932 KELSEKTNKLAE

-950 DKELEGKD
+950 DKSLEGKQTSD
-958 VSDLKKLTARNK
+958 VKKLSARNK
-970 AFNEI
+970 AFNDI

-983 IKELLGKNT
+983 IKNELGKNT
-992 KNSNDFSKYLNKN
+992 KNSDDFSKYLNKN
-1005 YNTLLDAALNNI
+1005 YEALLDAALNNI

-1047 EKPSTR
+1047 EKASTR

-1059 LNNAIARQVANE
+1059 LNNAIARQLANE

-1098 SQFDKPVSSLDREF
+1098 SQFDKPKSSLDREF

-1120 KLLNKYLK
+1120 KLLNKYLG
-1128 RGVYD
+1128 RGIYD
-1133 LRKKENIDQYISD
+1133 LRKKENIDKYISD

-1183 TEQERNEVYDYYR
+1183 TEQERDEVYNYYR
-1196 SKLTKSY
+1196 NKLKDSY
-1203 NSFKNWGEDIPGVT
+1203 NNFKNWGDDIPGVT

-1306 KGDGKRLFEFEH
+1306 KGDGRRLFEFEH

-1365 AGLGTGMPNGWKVF
+1365 AGLGTGMPEGWKVF
-1379 SNSWIER
+1379 SNSWTER
-1386 YFNPEVAMF
+1386 YFNPTVALF
-1395 DGGLDPSNIVDLNGG
+1395 DGGLDPSSIIDLNGG
-1410 TFQETYGV
+1410 TFQEVYGV
-1418 DAAGQ
+1418 DATGQ
-1423 PIASERILASKSV
+1423 PIATERILASKSV

-1456 QVKYTLPD
+1456 QVKYTLPN

-1530 ADNAIQKFLS
+1530 AADAIQKFLS

-1584 KNVIAVKEALK
+1584 KNVTAVKEALK

-1669 AEGDKNLKWY
+1669 AEGDRNLKWY

-1701 MTQWIELKKQ
+1701 MTQWTELKKQ

-1719 SKEAVRDFTNEEAIR
+1719 GNDAVRDFSNEEAIR
-1734 LYLWAQ
+1734 LYLWDQ

-1755 INKYIDSK
+1755 INKYIESK

-1805 REQYLKQWQE
+1805 REQYLSQWQE
-1815 NVDVVYSKDNMNK
+1815 NVDTVYSKDNMNK
-1828 LKAIY
+1828 LRAIY

-1908 FANQKQYWSDFAE
+1908 FANQKQYWADFSE

-1926 FLRQRRGGLKTDVNA
+1926 FLKQRRGGLKTDVNA
-1941 DEIARAASS
+1941 DEIARAASTS
-1950 SENKVRAALAAILKM
+1950 DNKVRAALAAVLKK

-1980 GGAAFYRNRV
+1980 GGAAFYRNRIK
-1990 NSLIKNG
+1990 SLMKDG
-1997 LTKEQAQEQA
+1997 LTEEQAKEQA

-2091 MFGMLFS
+2091 MFAMLFS

-2171 KLESV
+2171 KLQSV
-2176 GRTFTYKQEIEKMRT
+2176 GRTFTYKQEIEKMKTR
-2191 KGFDID
+2191 GFDID

-2262 EQKKADKVKKA
+2262 EQKKADTIKKA
-2273 YMKKF
+2273 FMKKYGPKID
-2278 SPKLDAKTKR
+2278 PKLKRMQAYQKMNKEERKEYAKKR
-2288 IISFSKMSKDEK
+2288 I
-2300 KEYIQKRAKAGQP
+2300 QKGLP

-2332 KDGTIEVANGLSPT
+2332 KNGTIEVANGLSPT

-2380 YKRTSDK
+2380 YKRTPDK
-2387 KINYKGKLHIEGSP
+2387 KIDYKGKLYIEGSP

>member
-1 MLTEEQKLELDNL
+1 MFEYNGTQFTLAEVESAAAKRNLSLDDYINQFGIKKIDSQS
-14 VASMQTKG
+14 VEK
-22 ASNEEI
+22 
-28 QAAVDAR
+28 QA
-35 KSQML
+35 
-40 SSSDMEKPQPV
+40 PV

-63 DTGSQLESGSL
+63 DMGSQLESGSS
-74 ELQSEDPSL
+74 ELQSEDPAL
-83 GFVEQIFKPD
+83 GFFDQILKPD
-93 VERNETYQE
+93 VERNETYKE
-102 REARQELELRN
+102 REARQEIELRN

-127 LSATDKMVNSMT
+127 LSTADKMVNSIT

-166 EAVDAFVAN
+166 EAIDAFVAN
-175 KKIPEFF
+175 KKIPKFF

-232 SIGSSFAINTLTAGG
+232 SIGSSAAINTLTAGG

-298 AAGLKGA
+298 RAGLKGA

-405 VFESKYVKSAL
+405 VFQSKYVKGAL

-428 TKDKEVKSAIDK
+428 TKDKEVKKAIDK

-507 EVNSN
+507 EINSN

-535 EQNLETIEG
+535 EQNLETIES

-581 AEDNDGTI
+581 AEGNDGTI

-652 EVEDSIFKDR
+652 EVEDSVFKDR

-718 DSGQDVYNF
+718 DSGKDVYNF

-759 SNIEKEAAQARKD
+759 SSIEKEAAQARKD

-927 ALNIP
+927 ALSIP

-950 DKELEGKD
+950 DKELEGKN

-1036 EEFIDYYEATD
+1036 EEFIDYYEATN

-1098 SQFDKPVSSLDREF
+1098 SQFDKPASSLDREF

-1120 KLLNKYLK
+1120 KLLNKYLG

-1183 TEQERNEVYDYYR
+1183 TEQERDEVYNYYR

-1217 DYTRRLYENGKAVGN
+1217 DYTRRLYENGKAVGK

-1237 KQNFENGTTAK
+1237 KENFENGTTAK

-1270 DKNAAIVFG
+1270 DKNAAVVFG

-1379 SNSWIER
+1379 SNSWTER
-1386 YFNPEVAMF
+1386 YFNPTVALF
-1395 DGGLDPSNIVDLNGG
+1395 DGGLDPSNIVDLNGN
-1410 TFQETYGV
+1410 TFEEAYGV
-1418 DAAGQ
+1418 DATGQ
-1423 PIASERILASKSV
+1423 PTTQIKSSKS
-1436 DPVKKIRVFDFDD
+1436 
-1449 TLAKSNS
+1449 L
-1456 QVKYTLPD
+1456 
-1464 GTTGS
+1464 
-1469 LNATEYA
+1469 
-1476 KRDQELKDK
+1476 DQE
-1485 GAKFDFSE
+1485 
-1493 FSKVIDGKKGPLF
+1493 F
-1506 NVAKKIADARGN
+1506 NKM
-1518 EDLFVLTARPAD
+1518 
-1530 ADNAIQKFLS
+1530 
-1540 LAGINFKKE
+1540 
-1549 NIVGLGD
+1549 
-1556 GTAKAKA
+1556 
-1563 DWILGKTKEGYN
+1563 
-1575 DFYFADDAI
+1575 
-1584 KNVIAVKEALK
+1584 
-1595 TVDVKSRT
+1595 
-1603 QRALASKNLSDDFN
+1603 
-1617 NLLERV
+1617 LERV

-1657 YMGLIYPTLGKG
+1657 YMGLVYPTLGKG

-1679 KENITDVYA
+1679 KDNITDVYA

-1701 MTQWIELKKQ
+1701 MTQWTELKKQ

-1719 SKEAVRDFTNEEAIR
+1719 GKEAVRDFTNEEAIR
-1734 LYLWAQ
+1734 LYLWDQ

-1777 LDGYPAPTGDWLAG
+1777 SDGYPAPTGDWLAG

-1815 NVDVVYSKDNMNK
+1815 NVDVVYSKENMNK
-1828 LKAIY
+1828 LRAIY
-1833 GEDYTEALS
+1833 GEDYTEALN

-1855 TGANKLT
+1855 SGANKLT

-1908 FANQKQYWSDFAE
+1908 FANQKQYWSDFSE

-1926 FLRQRRGGLKTDVNA
+1926 FLKQRRGGLKTDVNA
-1941 DEIARAASS
+1941 DEIARAASTS
-1950 SENKVRAALAAILKM
+1950 DNKVRAALAAILKK

-1971 LADSFAISI
+1971 LADSFAISV
-1980 GGAAFYRNRV
+1980 GGAAFYRNRI
-1990 NSLIKNG
+1990 NSLMKDG
-1997 LTKEQAQEQA
+1997 LTEEQAKEQA

-2091 MFGMLFS
+2091 MFAMLFS

-2171 KLESV
+2171 KLQSV

-2278 SPKLDAKTKR
+2278 GPKLDAKTKR
-2288 IISFSKMSKDEK
+2288 IISFSKMSKEEK

-2387 KINYKGKLHIEGSP
+2387 KINYKGKLYIEGSP

-2410 KAEKQIN
+2410 NAEKQIN

>member
-1 MLTEEQKLELDNL
+1 MFEYNGTQFTLAEVESAAAKRNLSLDDYINQFGIKKIDSQS
-14 VASMQTKG
+14 VEK
-22 ASNEEI
+22 
-28 QAAVDAR
+28 QA
-35 KSQML
+35 
-40 SSSDMEKPQPV
+40 PV

-63 DTGSQLESGSL
+63 DMGSQLESGSS
-74 ELQSEDPSL
+74 ELQSEDPAL
-83 GFVEQIFKPD
+83 GFFDQILKPD
-93 VERNETYQE
+93 VERNETYKE
-102 REARQELELRN
+102 REARQEIELRN

-127 LSATDKMVNSMT
+127 LSTADKMVNSIT

-166 EAVDAFVAN
+166 EAIDAFVAN
-175 KKIPEFF
+175 KKIPKFF

-232 SIGSSFAINTLTAGG
+232 SIGSSAAINTLTAGG

-298 AAGLKGA
+298 RAGLKGA

-405 VFESKYVKSAL
+405 VFQSKYVKGAL

-428 TKDKEVKSAIDK
+428 TKDKEVKKAIDK

-507 EVNSN
+507 EINSN

-581 AEDNDGTI
+581 AEGNDGTI

-652 EVEDSIFKDR
+652 EVEDSVFKDR

-718 DSGQDVYNF
+718 DSGKDVYNF

-759 SNIEKEAAQARKD
+759 SSIEKEAAQARKD

-927 ALNIP
+927 ALSIP

-950 DKELEGKD
+950 DKELEGKN

-1036 EEFIDYYEATD
+1036 EEFIDYYEATN

-1098 SQFDKPVSSLDREF
+1098 SQFDKPASSLDREF

-1120 KLLNKYLK
+1120 KLLNKYLG

-1183 TEQERNEVYDYYR
+1183 TEQERDEVYNYYR

-1217 DYTRRLYENGKAVGN
+1217 DYTRRLYENGKAVGK

-1237 KQNFENGTTAK
+1237 KENFENGTTAK

-1270 DKNAAIVFG
+1270 DKNAAVVFG

-1379 SNSWIER
+1379 SNSWTER
-1386 YFNPEVAMF
+1386 YFNPTVALF
-1395 DGGLDPSNIVDLNGG
+1395 DGGLDPSNIVDLNGN
-1410 TFQETYGV
+1410 TFEEAYGV
-1418 DAAGQ
+1418 DATGQ
-1423 PIASERILASKSV
+1423 PTTQIKSSKS
-1436 DPVKKIRVFDFDD
+1436 
-1449 TLAKSNS
+1449 L
-1456 QVKYTLPD
+1456 
-1464 GTTGS
+1464 
-1469 LNATEYA
+1469 
-1476 KRDQELKDK
+1476 DQE
-1485 GAKFDFSE
+1485 
-1493 FSKVIDGKKGPLF
+1493 F
-1506 NVAKKIADARGN
+1506 NKM
-1518 EDLFVLTARPAD
+1518 
-1530 ADNAIQKFLS
+1530 
-1540 LAGINFKKE
+1540 
-1549 NIVGLGD
+1549 
-1556 GTAKAKA
+1556 
-1563 DWILGKTKEGYN
+1563 
-1575 DFYFADDAI
+1575 
-1584 KNVIAVKEALK
+1584 
-1595 TVDVKSRT
+1595 
-1603 QRALASKNLSDDFN
+1603 
-1617 NLLERV
+1617 LERV

-1657 YMGLIYPTLGKG
+1657 YMGLVYPTLGKG

-1679 KENITDVYA
+1679 KDNITDVYA

-1701 MTQWIELKKQ
+1701 MTQWTELKKQ

-1719 SKEAVRDFTNEEAIR
+1719 GKEAVRDFTNEEAIR
-1734 LYLWAQ
+1734 LYLWDQ

-1777 LDGYPAPTGDWLAG
+1777 SDGYPAPTGDWLAG

-1815 NVDVVYSKDNMNK
+1815 NVDVVYSKENMNK
-1828 LKAIY
+1828 LRAIY
-1833 GEDYTEALS
+1833 GEDYTEALN

-1855 TGANKLT
+1855 SGANKLT

-1908 FANQKQYWSDFAE
+1908 FANQKQYWSDFSE

-1926 FLRQRRGGLKTDVNA
+1926 FLKQRRGGLKTDVNA
-1941 DEIARAASS
+1941 DEIARAASTS
-1950 SENKVRAALAAILKM
+1950 DNKVRAALAAILKK

-1971 LADSFAISI
+1971 LADSFAISV
-1980 GGAAFYRNRV
+1980 GGAAFYRNRI
-1990 NSLIKNG
+1990 NSLMKDG
-1997 LTKEQAQEQA
+1997 LTEEQAKEQA

-2091 MFGMLFS
+2091 MFAMLFS

-2171 KLESV
+2171 KLQSV

-2278 SPKLDAKTKR
+2278 GPKLDAKTKR
-2288 IISFSKMSKDEK
+2288 IISFSKMSKEEK

-2387 KINYKGKLHIEGSP
+2387 KINYKGKLYIEGSP

-2410 KAEKQIN
+2410 NAEKQIN